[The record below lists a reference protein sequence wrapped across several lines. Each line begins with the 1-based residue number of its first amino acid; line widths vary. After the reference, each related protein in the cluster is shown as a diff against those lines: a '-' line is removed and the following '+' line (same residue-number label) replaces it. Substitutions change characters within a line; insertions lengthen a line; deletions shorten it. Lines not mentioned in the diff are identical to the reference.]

1 MGRAALSQPAPF
13 RRTVPPA
20 SLPAMTHA
28 PVLRVYL
35 EGSMLETAR
44 AGSFNFMAV
53 LRRAVEGAGWRVEW
67 HETGPMARM
76 AAPLRDGYAL
86 FHMEAP
92 THGRALTFRRAYHY
106 PFWQI
111 EPVPQRWRFAVAQS
125 RYDPGA
131 VDPQAA
137 RAFVQRLRAR
147 VLPGPPPRRG
157 DAILVPL
164 QGHIRRCRSFQTMSP
179 VEMLEA
185 IAAIGRPTVATLH
198 PRESYAA
205 ADRTA
210 LAELAARHPN
220 LTIGGDTA
228 RLIRDCAFVATQNS
242 AVAFDGYLLG
252 KPAVLFGQIDFHHI
266 GLNVAELGAREA
278 LARAES
284 HAPDFD
290 RYLFWFLQENAINA
304 TRPEAG
310 ARILAAMRR
319 GGWPIG
325 AAPGT

>member
-1 MGRAALSQPAPF
+1 
-13 RRTVPPA
+13 
-20 SLPAMTHA
+20 MTHA

-44 AGSFNFMAV
+44 AGSFNFLTV
-53 LRRAVEGAGWRVEW
+53 LRRAVEARGWRVEW
-67 HETGPMARM
+67 HQTGTLARM

-92 THGRALTFRRAYHY
+92 THARALTFRRAYHY

-111 EPVPQRWRFAVAQS
+111 EPVPQRWRFAVAQ
-125 RYDPGA
+125 RHYDPTA
-131 VDPQAA
+131 VDPEPA
-137 RAFVQRLRAR
+137 RAFAERLRAR

-157 DAILVPL
+157 DTILVPL

-179 VEMLEA
+179 VEMLKA
-185 IAAIGRPTVATLH
+185 IAATGRPTVATLH
-198 PRESYAA
+198 PRESYDE
-205 ADRTA
+205 ADRAA

-220 LTIGGDTA
+220 LRIGGDTA
-228 RLIRDCAFVATQNS
+228 QLLRDCAFVATQNS

-266 GLNVAELGAREA
+266 GLNVAELGAAQA

-290 RYLFWFLQENAINA
+290 RYLFWFLQQNAINA
-304 TRPEAG
+304 TLPDAE